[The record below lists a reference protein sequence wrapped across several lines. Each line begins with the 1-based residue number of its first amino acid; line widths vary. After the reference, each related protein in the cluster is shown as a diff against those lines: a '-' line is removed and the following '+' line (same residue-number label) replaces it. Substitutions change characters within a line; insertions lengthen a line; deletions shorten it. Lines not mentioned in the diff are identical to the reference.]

1 MVGILRFVL
10 RFCKNLLPSARNKTN
25 HRGVSSGRVTSAKS
39 RRRRA
44 NATTTT
50 RCRNARNAAILTNME
65 TETQVLD
72 QVTQVTYGEILME
85 AGQSQDDDVI
95 MEGDQSLPQ
104 GVPQSVVMEGD
115 QSLNVENPQEVPRPT
130 RRGSRKVQKKSKKV
144 AQAKPQDISQDL
156 HLDVSQ
162 DLHLDVS
169 QDLHLDV
176 PQDLHLDVSQ
186 DLPEGVPQGLPQ
198 YDSQDESQGVP
209 QVVPPALVEIHS
221 EPQPVE
227 DRDQY
232 RPRIQPRRDAAME
245 NLDEIQLSDDDPPS
259 DENDNAPNEYYE
271 YNTDESDYDPSDD
284 IQMEEPKPILTSILD
299 YVEKFLE

>member
-162 DLHLDVS
+162 DL
-169 QDLHLDV
+169 
-176 PQDLHLDVSQ
+176 
-186 DLPEGVPQGLPQ
+186 PEGVPQGLPQ

>member
-85 AGQSQDDDVI
+85 AGQSQDDDVM

-104 GVPQSVVMEGD
+104 GVSEGVVMEGD

-130 RRGSRKVQKKSKKV
+130 RRGSRKVQKSKKV
-144 AQAKPQDISQDL
+144 AQAKPQN
-156 HLDVSQ
+156 VSQ
-162 DLHLDVS
+162 DLHLDVP

-186 DLPEGVPQGLPQ
+186 DLPEGVP
-198 YDSQDESQGVP
+198 QDESQGVP

-232 RPRIQPRRDAAME
+232 RPRIQPRRDATME
-245 NLDEIQLSDDDPPS
+245 NLDEIQLNDDDPPS
-259 DENDNAPNEYYE
+259 DENDDKAPNEYYE
-271 YNTDESDYDPSDD
+271 NWTDESDYDPSDD